1 MLTKNLKGKTV
12 GLTVV
17 FLRFC
22 VFWGFSLGFGFSLF
36 TTSAS
41 LISAETAYISI
52 PSVNSAA
59 PAFQAVSTEGDF
71 DFPESFKG
79 RWVVLFSF
87 PNVFTP
93 LCSTEIK
100 AFLKEQKHL
109 DAMILGISG
118 NDLDQHADWIK
129 SLQKETKVEKAFPLI
144 SDPDKKILKEYGMIH
159 PLENKQKALRAVYFI
174 DPNGIIRAIF
184 FYPMFNGRSLKEIG
198 RLLAALQLSC
208 RENKTTPADWK
219 IGDKGLDCPQCKL
232 EKSCSTH

>member
-1 MLTKNLKGKTV
+1 MI
-12 GLTVV
+12 

-22 VFWGFSLGFGFSLF
+22 VFFGFSLSLGLGLF
-36 TTSAS
+36 TDPTS
-41 LISAETAYISI
+41 LIAAETTYVSI
-52 PSVNSAA
+52 PSINSTA
-59 PAFQAVSTEGDF
+59 PAFQADSTEGSF
-71 DFPESFKG
+71 AFPESFKG

-100 AFLKEQKHL
+100 AFLKEQKRF

-118 NDLDQHADWIK
+118 NSLEQHAAWIK
-129 SLQKETKVEKAFPLI
+129 ALQKEVKAKEAFPLI
-144 SDPDKKILKEYGMIH
+144 SDPDKKILKQYGLIH

-208 RENKTTPADWK
+208 QENKTTPADWK
-219 IGDKGLDCPQCKL
+219 IGDKGLNCPQCSS
-232 EKSCSTH
+232 EKNSSAH

>member
-1 MLTKNLKGKTV
+1 V
-12 GLTVV
+12 I

-22 VFWGFSLGFGFSLF
+22 VFFGFSLSLGLGLF
-36 TTSAS
+36 TDPTS
-41 LISAETAYISI
+41 LIAAETTYVSI
-52 PSVNSAA
+52 PSINSAA
-59 PAFQAVSTEGDF
+59 PAFQADSTEGSF
-71 DFPESFKG
+71 AFPESFKG

-109 DAMILGISG
+109 DAMIVGISA
-118 NDLDQHADWIK
+118 N
-129 SLQKETKVEKAFPLI
+129 SLEQSNRWLVELKKEIGMKKEKTFPLI
-144 SDPDKKILKEYGMIH
+144 SDPNKKILKQYGLIH
-159 PLENKQKALRAVYFI
+159 PLENQQKALRAVYFI

-208 RENKTTPADWK
+208 QENKTTPADWQ

-232 EKSCSTH
+232 EKSCSSP